1 MSDQTVLID
10 QFLSS
15 VIGTIHPDEIFDSI
29 IDTAVRLL
37 SPDGLLLTIRDDV
50 SPSYHVTRSFG
61 DISWEKDSFLDSS
74 ILLEQLLNADSYIPF
89 MPGAGLP
96 TALDGVSSHTRSWLI
111 RQNIIG
117 VYCLKYNRALIGF
130 LFIALHNHMP
140 LSADQ
145 VSALCKIGFYATHAL
160 RNANLY
166 MNAYRASI
174 TDDLTA
180 LYNRK
185 HAFEMIDELC
195 LSGTPCSLI
204 MLDIDDFKLYNELYG
219 SKAGD
224 HLIQRCAKIILSALD
239 ADDMA
244 FRFGVDEFLILK
256 RGSDAAAAKAFTQS
270 LVEVLTKGSMPDM
283 VWEITITCGISV
295 FPDISADGRE
305 LIHNVE
311 QAVYFGKLDGKGH
324 LIVYRKGL
332 ENRSQNPDIRTAYER
347 VAPTIYALTAA
358 IDAKDNFTFIHSMN
372 VSKYA
377 VMLAEALHMTD
388 NDIEV
393 VRVAG
398 MLHDIGKISIPEHI
412 LKKTEGLTP
421 EEYAIMKTHV
431 ENSIKMIRYLPNM
444 DYVIPAVVAHHERYD
459 GTGYPRGLKGTE
471 IPLMGRILTI
481 ADCFDAMTA
490 RRPYKQECSI
500 DYAAGELKKN
510 SGTQFD
516 PELVPV
522 FLSLIEDGKIAG

>member
-15 VIGTIHPDEIFDSI
+15 VISTIHPDEIFDSI

-61 DISWEKDSFLDSS
+61 DITWEKDSFLDSS

-96 TALDGVSSHTRSWLI
+96 AALDGISSHTRSWLI
-111 RQNIIG
+111 QQNIIG

-130 LFIALHNHMP
+130 LFIARHNHMP

-185 HAFEMIDELC
+185 HAFEIIDELC

-219 SKAGD
+219 SKEGD

-244 FRFGVDEFLILK
+244 FRFSADEFLIL
-256 RGSDAAAAKAFTQS
+256 RQGSDVAASKAFTQS
-270 LVEVLTKGSMPDM
+270 LVEVLTKGSMSDM

-295 FPDISADGRE
+295 FPDISVDGRE

-332 ENRSQNPDIRTAYER
+332 ENRSQNP
-347 VAPTIYALTAA
+347 PT
-358 IDAKDNFTFIHSMN
+358 S
-372 VSKYA
+372 
-377 VMLAEALHMTD
+377 
-388 NDIEV
+388 
-393 VRVAG
+393 G
-398 MLHDIGKISIPEHI
+398 W
-412 LKKTEGLTP
+412 
-421 EEYAIMKTHV
+421 
-431 ENSIKMIRYLPNM
+431 
-444 DYVIPAVVAHHERYD
+444 
-459 GTGYPRGLKGTE
+459 
-471 IPLMGRILTI
+471 
-481 ADCFDAMTA
+481 
-490 RRPYKQECSI
+490 RRPSMR
-500 DYAAGELKKN
+500 
-510 SGTQFD
+510 
-516 PELVPV
+516 
-522 FLSLIEDGKIAG
+522 

>member
-29 IDTAVRLL
+29 IDTAASLL

-61 DISWEKDSFLDSS
+61 DITWEKDSFLDSS

-130 LFIALHNHMP
+130 LFIARHNHMP
-140 LSADQ
+140 LSTDQ

-204 MLDIDDFKLYNELYG
+204 MLDIDDFKLINDIYG
-219 SKAGD
+219 HNYGDRALKNLADSMKAFFPSDALLGRNGGD
-224 HLIQRCAKIILSALD
+224 EFCILLPNCTFKEADVQLQQFTKLPKSFSYHGKEHAFYISLGYAEYPTFASNRSQLMRCADAALYEIKLHGKNGCMVYREGLRSGARKQLGFAFKDISEHLPGAFIIYR
-239 ADDMA
+239 ADKEDDELFFA
-244 FRFGVDEFLILK
+244 NDEFLHMSGYKDIDELF
-256 RGSDAAAAKAFTQS
+256 R
-270 LVEVLTKGSMPDM
+270 LTEKSFRNLIREDEQQQIESSI
-283 VWEITITCGISV
+283 WEQIDNGNENDYIH
-295 FPDISADGRE
+295 FHLRKADGT
-305 LIHNVE
+305 
-311 QAVYFGKLDGKGH
+311 YFSVLDHGRIIESPQYGKVFYVLFMDWEDM
-324 LIVYRKGL
+324 R
-332 ENRSQNPDIRTAYER
+332 
-347 VAPTIYALTAA
+347 
-358 IDAKDNFTFIHSMN
+358 
-372 VSKYA
+372 
-377 VMLAEALHMTD
+377 
-388 NDIEV
+388 
-393 VRVAG
+393 
-398 MLHDIGKISIPEHI
+398 
-412 LKKTEGLTP
+412 
-421 EEYAIMKTHV
+421 
-431 ENSIKMIRYLPNM
+431 IRYN
-444 DYVIPAVVAHHERYD
+444 D
-459 GTGYPRGLKGTE
+459 K
-471 IPLMGRILTI
+471 
-481 ADCFDAMTA
+481 FA
-490 RRPYKQECSI
+490 R
-500 DYAAGELKKN
+500 
-510 SGTQFD
+510 
-516 PELVPV
+516 
-522 FLSLIEDGKIAG
+522 

>member
-219 SKAGD
+219 SKEGD

-295 FPDISADGRE
+295 FRIFLP
-305 LIHNVE
+305 
-311 QAVYFGKLDGKGH
+311 
-324 LIVYRKGL
+324 
-332 ENRSQNPDIRTAYER
+332 TA
-347 VAPTIYALTAA
+347 
-358 IDAKDNFTFIHSMN
+358 
-372 VSKYA
+372 
-377 VMLAEALHMTD
+377 
-388 NDIEV
+388 EV
-393 VRVAG
+393 DPQCRAG
-398 MLHDIGKISIPEHI
+398 CLFWK
-412 LKKTEGLTP
+412 
-421 EEYAIMKTHV
+421 A
-431 ENSIKMIRYLPNM
+431 
-444 DYVIPAVVAHHERYD
+444 
-459 GTGYPRGLKGTE
+459 
-471 IPLMGRILTI
+471 
-481 ADCFDAMTA
+481 
-490 RRPYKQECSI
+490 
-500 DYAAGELKKN
+500 
-510 SGTQFD
+510 
-516 PELVPV
+516 
-522 FLSLIEDGKIAG
+522 

>member
-29 IDTAVRLL
+29 IDTAASLL

-61 DISWEKDSFLDSS
+61 DITWEKDSFLDSS

-130 LFIALHNHMP
+130 LFIARHNHMP
-140 LSADQ
+140 LSTDQ

-219 SKAGD
+219 SKEGD
-224 HLIQRCAKIILSALD
+224 HLIQRCANILLSALD
-239 ADDMA
+239 EDDMA
-244 FRFGVDEFLILK
+244 FRFGVDEFLILR

-270 LVEVLTKGSMPDM
+270 LVEVLTKAACPT
-283 VWEITITCGISV
+283 WC
-295 FPDISADGRE
+295 
-305 LIHNVE
+305 
-311 QAVYFGKLDGKGH
+311 GKLPSPAASPCFR
-324 LIVYRKGL
+324 IF
-332 ENRSQNPDIRTAYER
+332 PPTAE
-347 VAPTIYALTAA
+347 
-358 IDAKDNFTFIHSMN
+358 S
-372 VSKYA
+372 
-377 VMLAEALHMTD
+377 
-388 NDIEV
+388 
-393 VRVAG
+393 
-398 MLHDIGKISIPEHI
+398 
-412 LKKTEGLTP
+412 
-421 EEYAIMKTHV
+421 
-431 ENSIKMIRYLPNM
+431 
-444 DYVIPAVVAHHERYD
+444 
-459 GTGYPRGLKGTE
+459 
-471 IPLMGRILTI
+471 
-481 ADCFDAMTA
+481 
-490 RRPYKQECSI
+490 
-500 DYAAGELKKN
+500 
-510 SGTQFD
+510 
-516 PELVPV
+516 
-522 FLSLIEDGKIAG
+522 

>member
-15 VIGTIHPDEIFDSI
+15 VISTIHPDEIFDSI

-61 DISWEKDSFLDSS
+61 DITWEKDSFLDSS

-96 TALDGVSSHTRSWLI
+96 AALDGISSHTRSWLI
-111 RQNIIG
+111 QQNIIG

-204 MLDIDDFKLYNELYG
+204 MLDIDDFKRINDLYSHDTGDEALRSLANDLREAFPAPAIVGRNGGDEFCIFLPDCTAGEARFLLQRFSARDLTFTYGDQQHAYTISIGYTTYPSQGISRTDLFRCADAALYAVKLHGKHGVRLYAPSIAKEDRSQLAFGLKDIIMHFPGAILIYKATGKEEILFANNELIRLFDCQTLEEFQQYTG
-219 SKAGD
+219 GT
-224 HLIQRCAKIILSALD
+224 
-239 ADDMA
+239 
-244 FRFGVDEFLILK
+244 FR
-256 RGSDAAAAKAFTQS
+256 S
-270 LVEVLTKGSMPDM
+270 
-283 VWEITITCGISV
+283 
-295 FPDISADGRE
+295 
-305 LIHNVE
+305 
-311 QAVYFGKLDGKGH
+311 
-324 LIVYRKGL
+324 IV
-332 ENRSQNPDIRTAYER
+332 
-347 VAPTIYALTAA
+347 
-358 IDAKDNFTFIHSMN
+358 H
-372 VSKYA
+372 
-377 VMLAEALHMTD
+377 
-388 NDIEV
+388 
-393 VRVAG
+393 
-398 MLHDIGKISIPEHI
+398 
-412 LKKTEGLTP
+412 P
-421 EEYAIMKTHV
+421 EEYEAV
-431 ENSIKMIRYLPNM
+431 EQSIWEQVQQPNSDGNDAVRYRIITKSGQVKCILDKGRLVETDVYGKVFYVLMIDESNW
-444 DYVIPAVVAHHERYD
+444 
-459 GTGYPRGLKGTE
+459 
-471 IPLMGRILTI
+471 
-481 ADCFDAMTA
+481 
-490 RRPYKQECSI
+490 
-500 DYAAGELKKN
+500 
-510 SGTQFD
+510 
-516 PELVPV
+516 
-522 FLSLIEDGKIAG
+522 